1 MLANTD
7 QLHYTNYIA
16 LACHIT
22 NILIVELGRS
32 VWVNLETS
40 IVCTDLTTFTLYSRP
55 RSRFS
60 LIFPSLAEIHYHQ
73 TNLKGHV
80 CVVGN
85 KSRIR
90 VQPPS
95 PETRYVHVEKIVN
108 TSPQFMMKFWYKA
121 LGLVKKRACFIGI
134 QMFSKQGKVTFE
146 FSFRHFDEFDLDFP
160 YGSDKR
166 TAWERAICL
175 QEPQLHGGHCKQQY
189 CWNCTKITN

>member
-1 MLANTD
+1 MPANTN

-22 NILIVELGRS
+22 NILIIELGWILGPRS
-32 VWVNLETS
+32 CVQTS
-40 IVCTDLTTFTLYSRP
+40 LHSVCTHDLGQDSH
-55 RSRFS
+55 
-60 LIFPSLAEIHYHQ
+60 FPSLAEIHYHQ

-80 CVVGN
+80 CVAGN
-85 KSRIR
+85 KSTVR

-95 PETRYVHVEKIVN
+95 PETRYVHVKKIVN
-108 TSPQFMMKFWYKA
+108 TLPQFMMKFWYKA

-146 FSFRHFDEFDLDFP
+146 FSFRHFDEFDLNFT

-166 TAWERAICL
+166 TAWKRAINLSSRTTAARRPL
-175 QEPQLHGGHCKQQY
+175 QTTVLLKLH
-189 CWNCTKITN
+189 